1 MARKPEIEE
10 DDFVFCKDNNQK
22 VFIGIC
28 ETFGSGSDKANYQIS
43 LLQKENLF
51 DREIFV
57 EHEELIAQSGIEDFI
72 VKAIEDNF
80 ITSGDSQMD
89 KSYLSVSADTHTPIA
104 AKVEAENGVYN
115 LKTYLGNAKQY
126 YGIFLE
132 FSFSTRLEIRIRKKD
147 EPPIPIDIEV
157 TDIRCV

>member
-1 MARKPEIEE
+1 M
-10 DDFVFCKDNNQK
+10 
-22 VFIGIC
+22 
-28 ETFGSGSDKANYQIS
+28 
-43 LLQKENLF
+43 
-51 DREIFV
+51 

-104 AKVEAENGVYN
+104 TKVEAENGVYN

-157 TDIRCV
+157 TDISDYTETYSVSVLAKLLVNWKCRILRTNRGILS